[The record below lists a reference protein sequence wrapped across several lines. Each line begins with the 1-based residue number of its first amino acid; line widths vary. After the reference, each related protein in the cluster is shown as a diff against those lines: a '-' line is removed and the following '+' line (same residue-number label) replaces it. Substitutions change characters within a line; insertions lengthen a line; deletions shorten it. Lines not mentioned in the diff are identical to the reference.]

1 LPLLQ
6 PANGHLHRRLSVLL
20 HHVSLLVQLS
30 LVFTLSIL
38 PKILLALLVE
48 AFFVGVTTFI
58 FLS

>member
-1 LPLLQ
+1 
-6 PANGHLHRRLSVLL
+6 VLL